1 MSVVGVIGFL
11 FGKVL
16 PILVIVWLASV
27 VVAVCCLTKEQ
38 WHYKARWYL
47 CWALFPF
54 PFLFHP
60 NKFGLLKSWLLFFVS
75 PCMVSVYYA
84 VLLFVSII
92 LSIGYP
98 KYGVP
103 SSIPYHTAKDLKKIT
118 GVDFPDVIPVDST
131 YEDGYSLSQTTIKF
145 VFRQPLS
152 AKFFESLD
160 IACTDDPCCWSKDS
174 VGYLYYIYPERPID
188 RTSGTHIRQ
197 VELDGRKVNDWDG
210 DFIEV
215 RIPLKGDTIY
225 VNEGWCM

>member
-1 MSVVGVIGFL
+1 MSVVGIIGFL
-11 FGKVL
+11 FGKLL

-27 VVAVCCLTKEQ
+27 AVAVCCLTKEQ

-60 NKFGLLKSWLLFFVS
+60 NEFGLLKSWLLFFVS

-92 LSIGYP
+92 LSMGYP

-131 YEDGYSLSQTTIKF
+131 YEDSYSLSQTTIKF

-188 RTSGTHIRQ
+188 RTCGTHIRQ

-225 VNEGWCM
+225 VSEGWCM